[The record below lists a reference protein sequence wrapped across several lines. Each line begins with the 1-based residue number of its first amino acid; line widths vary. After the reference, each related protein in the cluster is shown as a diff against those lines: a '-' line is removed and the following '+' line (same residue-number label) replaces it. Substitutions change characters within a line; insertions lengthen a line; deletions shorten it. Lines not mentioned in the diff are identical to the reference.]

1 MNPAAIDLNLL
12 FVFEALLLE
21 RGVGRA
27 GKRVGLSQPA
37 VSNALGRLRVALGD
51 ALFVRSGRAMV
62 PTARALQ
69 LSTPIFEALNRIRA
83 AVGNP
88 VAFDPSKAN
97 IRFRIDASDYAEA
110 FVVAPLVHR
119 VRTSAPNVALQIRRA
134 TALFDLPA
142 EELTSDAIDYAIG
155 FFPDVLTPGSGLM
168 GMVLMHDR
176 LVAISAKKRAAVMT
190 LKDFAAAPQ
199 IRVNIGRESPG
210 LIDDALARRG
220 LRRNVVV
227 TMPDLASIPAVVAA
241 SDLVAV
247 LPERMARLTAPHWR
261 LRIHRLPLRVPRLR
275 LSIVWHQ
282 RNQDHLAHMWLRQ
295 ELRHI
300 HRLNR
305 SAS

>member
-88 VAFDPSKAN
+88 MAFDPSKAN

-110 FVVAPLVHR
+110 FVIAPLVHR
-119 VRTSAPNVALQIRRA
+119 VRTSAPNVAFQIRRT
-134 TALFDLPA
+134 TALFNLPA

-168 GMVLMHDR
+168 GMVLMDDR
-176 LVAISAKKRAAVMT
+176 LVAISAKKHAAMT
-190 LKDFAAAPQ
+190 LKDFVASPQ
-199 IRVNIGRESPG
+199 VRINVGRESPG

-227 TMPDLASIPAVVAA
+227 TMPDFASIPAVVAA
-241 SDLVAV
+241 TDLVAV
-247 LPERMARLTAPHWR
+247 LPERMARLTAPRWR
-261 LRIHRLPLRVPRLR
+261 LRVHRLPLRVPRLR

-282 RNQDHLAHMWLRQ
+282 RNQDHPAHAWLRQ
-295 ELRHI
+295 ELQHI
-300 HRLNR
+300 HRVNR
-305 SAS
+305 TAS

>member
-110 FVVAPLVHR
+110 FVIAPLVHR
-119 VRTSAPNVALQIRRA
+119 VRTSAPNVALQIRRT
-134 TALFDLPA
+134 TALFNLPA

-168 GMVLMHDR
+168 GMVLMDDR
-176 LVAISAKKRAAVMT
+176 LVAISAKKHAAMT
-190 LKDFAAAPQ
+190 LKDFVASPQ
-199 IRVNIGRESPG
+199 VRINVGRESPG

-227 TMPDLASIPAVVAA
+227 TMPDFASIPAVVAA
-241 SDLVAV
+241 TDLVAV
-247 LPERMARLTAPHWR
+247 LPERMARLTAPRWR
-261 LRIHRLPLRVPRLR
+261 LRVHRLPLRVPRLR

-282 RNQDHLAHMWLRQ
+282 RNQDHPAHAWLRQ
-295 ELRHI
+295 ELQHI
-300 HRLNR
+300 HRVNR
-305 SAS
+305 TAS